1 MAGVTRLPDTS
12 EQLTARCAELV
23 DGAGCETAEAH
34 PYRSPA
40 EAPLRKLTVDLIKTY
55 RKINEVSETQSPP
68 VEVSSCSIL
77 SSIEHC
83 GMSQFGRV
91 CFSDGIYRV

>member
-23 DGAGCETAEAH
+23 DGSGCETAEAH

-77 SSIEHC
+77 WSIEHWNV
-83 GMSQFGRV
+83 SV
-91 CFSDGIYRV
+91 W